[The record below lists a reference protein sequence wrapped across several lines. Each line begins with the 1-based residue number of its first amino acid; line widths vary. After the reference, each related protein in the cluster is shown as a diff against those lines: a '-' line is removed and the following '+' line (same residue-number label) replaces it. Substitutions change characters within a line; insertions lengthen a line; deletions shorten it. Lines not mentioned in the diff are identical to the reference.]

1 MKRKSNKILLTFDN
15 CGGGLVSK
23 DGKALK
29 QFAIAESDKQFV
41 WAKAEIKGNK
51 VIVWSEKVQKPI
63 AVRYTWAC
71 YPEGAN
77 LFSKDGL
84 PASPFSTE

>member
-1 MKRKSNKILLTFDN
+1 
-15 CGGGLVSK
+15 
-23 DGKALK
+23 LK

-63 AVRYTWAC
+63 AVRYT
-71 YPEGAN
+71 
-77 LFSKDGL
+77 
-84 PASPFSTE
+84 